1 MNDRLKSLYQ
11 QYRFLM
17 IQANSF
23 YGMCNNQEKIEKN
36 IQMQQK
42 VQKEL
47 KKNKRGDTK
56 RKRHWSKRSYEV
68 RIYALR
74 TIKWRLSWMYRKME
88 VNKWKY

>member
-47 KKNKRGDTK
+47 KKIREEIQNEKGIDPK
-56 RKRHWSKRSYEV
+56 EV
-68 RIYALR
+68 M
-74 TIKWRLSWMYRKME
+74 KS
-88 VNKWKY
+88 